1 MSKTLLVTGAAGF
14 IGSNFV
20 EVSLKRGY
28 RLIGYDALTYSGH
41 LENISEFNSHPNFV
55 FVKGLIQNQ
64 DQVAKILVDEKV
76 DWLVNF
82 AAESHVDRSIHGP
95 APFIDTN
102 INGTFA
108 LLNVAKNYFHSLQGA
123 KREAFRYLQ
132 ISTDEVFGELGATGK
147 FSEATP
153 YQPNS
158 PYSASK
164 AAGDL
169 LARAWFHT
177 YGLPVIIT
185 NCSNNY
191 GPKQFPEKLIPH
203 MIFSALSGKPL
214 PVYGKGQNIR
224 DWIYVQDHAL
234 GVLAALERGKVGET
248 YCLGGNSER
257 MNLDVVKTIAGLLD
271 SMKPRADGRSYAEQI
286 EFVTDRPGHDF
297 RYAIDDTKALRELGY
312 TRQFESFEVGLRETV
327 AWYLEHSTWAE
338 QVMNNAGVEL
348 KYDWSRLINK

>member
-1 MSKTLLVTGAAGF
+1 
-14 IGSNFV
+14 
-20 EVSLKRGY
+20 
-28 RLIGYDALTYSGH
+28 
-41 LENISEFNSHPNFV
+41 
-55 FVKGLIQNQ
+55 
-64 DQVAKILVDEKV
+64 
-76 DWLVNF
+76 
-82 AAESHVDRSIHGP
+82 
-95 APFIDTN
+95 
-102 INGTFA
+102 
-108 LLNVAKNYFHSLQGA
+108 
-123 KREAFRYLQ
+123 
-132 ISTDEVFGELGATGK
+132 
-147 FSEATP
+147 
-153 YQPNS
+153 
-158 PYSASK
+158 
-164 AAGDL
+164 
-169 LARAWFHT
+169 
-177 YGLPVIIT
+177 
-185 NCSNNY
+185 
-191 GPKQFPEKLIPH
+191 